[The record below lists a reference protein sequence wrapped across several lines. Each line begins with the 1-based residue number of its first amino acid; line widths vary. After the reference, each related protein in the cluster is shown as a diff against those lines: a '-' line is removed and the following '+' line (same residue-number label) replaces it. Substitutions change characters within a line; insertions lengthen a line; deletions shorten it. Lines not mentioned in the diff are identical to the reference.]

1 MGLDR
6 RLAFLQSVH
15 MATPAGV
22 QILVF
27 FALTGLVA
35 FLTWRHC
42 RNATKAQSDT
52 KEYFLAN
59 SGLNWVL
66 IAGSITLTNI
76 NTDTMVGWNGNQML
90 LITWWE
96 LSAVVGLVFL
106 AKVFV
111 PIYYKYKCTTVTELL
126 ERRYDN
132 KSIRVTVA
140 TIFLLGD
147 VLIFMPIM
155 LYTSS
160 LLIKTMFG
168 LPFPL
173 VTIALFTAAVGA
185 TYAILGGLRAV
196 AFCDTYNGVIVLGM
210 AILVTVL
217 ALNAVHWDF
226 SGIPHERL
234 TMIGGPDSFLPWQT
248 LFTGMIFSQLY
259 YWSTNQTITQ
269 RALAAPSIREAQKGV
284 YAAAII
290 RLLIIPPV
298 IAIPGIC
305 AFKLYGKLG
314 DATYGHIVHEL
325 MPQWL
330 LGTFAAAMFGA
341 VISSYTATLNSAAT
355 LFFCD
360 IFAWTTGPIRR
371 RSTFL
376 QIGFALIS
384 IALVPAYMQ
393 AESIIQLIQQLIG
406 LFSMPILA
414 AFITGLLFRNVEA
427 RAVIG
432 TIIFG
437 ALLYA
442 ALTFGWPML
451 HSHYASI
458 PKPPHF
464 LHLMFVTVWACVGF
478 ALSVN
483 RLVFSRRAEF
493 ELKTRESWRQAFAV
507 LKA

>member
-1 MGLDR
+1 MSASDLIQI
-6 RLAFLQSVH
+6 AVFL
-15 MATPAGV
+15 G
-22 QILVF
+22 
-27 FALTGLVA
+27 LTGLVA

-42 RNATKAQSDT
+42 RRAPRAESDT

-59 SGLNWVL
+59 SGLNWLL

-96 LSAVVGLVFL
+96 LSAVIGLLIL

-132 KSIRVTVA
+132 KHIRATVA

-147 VLIFMPIM
+147 VLIFLPIM

-160 LLIKTMFG
+160 LLIKTMFV
-168 LPFPL
+168 LPVPL
-173 VTIALFTAAVGA
+173 VVIASFTATIGA

-210 AILVTVL
+210 AMLVTVL
-217 ALNAVHWDF
+217 SLNAVNWDF
-226 SGIPHERL
+226 SGIPAERL
-234 TMIGGPDSFLPWQT
+234 TMIGGPDSLLPWPT
-248 LFTGMIFSQLY
+248 LFTGMIFAQLY

-269 RALAAPSIREAQKGV
+269 RALAAPSIREAKKGV
-284 YAAAII
+284 YAAAVV

-305 AFKLYGKLG
+305 AYKLYGKLG

-341 VISSYTATLNSAAT
+341 VISSYTATLNSSAT
-355 LFFCD
+355 LYVCD
-360 IFAWTTGPIRR
+360 IYQTYFNPTDRIRR
-371 RSTFL
+371 LSTWL
-376 QIGFALIS
+376 QIGFALVS

-414 AFITGLLFRNVEA
+414 AFITGLLFRNVDA
-427 RAVIG
+427 RAVIA
-432 TIIFG
+432 TIVFG

-442 ALTFGWPML
+442 ALTFGWPL
-451 HSHYASI
+451 LRPGHPSL

-478 ALSVN
+478 ALALN
-483 RLVFSRRAEF
+483 RWGFGRRATF
-493 ELKTRESWRQAFAV
+493 ELSTRESWRQAWAV
-507 LKA
+507 LKT